1 MLSEE
6 HSEFKKKIHS
16 FRTEIRN
23 RKIRDFMTKKREEML
38 RVNLMQGMLEN
49 MPINNDDSYNWAS
62 FMLKLYNEAIDF
74 KLTGD
79 QVVELFRLV

>member
-1 MLSEE
+1 
-6 HSEFKKKIHS
+6 
-16 FRTEIRN
+16 
-23 RKIRDFMTKKREEML
+23 ML